1 MRRMRLFPALL
12 AVLLSSCSENV
23 IQQWPDEGAA
33 GEGIVRIALDTDMSN
48 MTKAD
53 AEEPNLDDFRV
64 AIYAGDTKMRLYN
77 DSYANAK
84 EATIKLNSKEHRLIA
99 QHGDTLGCG
108 FDKPYFL
115 ADKNFTVVKGINTVE
130 AVAKLSN
137 VKIAV
142 KYDATISENYSDYK
156 VVLKHNK
163 YTNKTLTF
171 GKGETRYGYMPGGE
185 FTMEVWA
192 VIDGEWKVYTTVPGT
207 YAPNDFVTFTITTD
221 ASEGSVVINIT
232 VDNTVENKE
241 ETIEIPAYTTPQ
253 EAPSITLAGFD
264 GTGNIHEFVEGVS
277 EGNNATATF
286 IARGALKN
294 CILTINSEY
303 LRGKG
308 IPSEVDFTALSSDL
322 STQLKAAGFTWDDNM
337 KDSRTFSWIDF
348 SGVIANMHR
357 VTKAS
362 EDDVVM
368 AGFALKVV
376 DGVDKVATSSFSIVS
391 GSVETTLDVKDYNVW
406 AKKIV
411 EPVVT
416 ISQGN
421 VSLVRLQYS
430 LDQRNW
436 NDFNVTPSQNAYTL
450 TYETVPV
457 EAGTTYHLRAVYNGN
472 TACASDVVTVV
483 TEAAAQLGNS
493 GFEDYQKVEK
503 TVSPL
508 GSKYTRNWYL
518 PYASGESDPWWAC
531 NSLQS
536 MPDGHTML
544 TATWCKNFPSSG
556 YTDDSHTGSKAV
568 MMFTVNVGS
577 SNTGYNNNTIGVAS
591 GTTYEGEIWIGSSDD
606 SGNHAKEGHAFTSRP
621 SKLTFYYKYEP
632 TGGDKFFVDAWVKAA
647 DGTIIATA
655 QETAGQGASAWTKHE
670 LQFKYSTL
678 TKKAAEIYVRF
689 SSCYGD
695 GHINT
700 DSKFKLGD
708 EEVKAH
714 AGSFFKV
721 DDIELVYE

>member
-1 MRRMRLFPALL
+1 MRLFPALL

-84 EATIKLNSKEHRLIA
+84 EDTIKLNSKEHRLIA

-115 ADKNFTVVKGINTVE
+115 ADKNFTVVKGINTVG
-130 AVAKLSN
+130 AVAKLAN

-264 GTGNIHEFVEGVS
+264 GTGNIHEFVEGIS

-362 EDDVVM
+362 ADDVVM

-421 VSLVRLQYS
+421 VSLVKLQYS

-483 TEAAAQLGNS
+483 TEAAAQIVNN
-493 GFEDYQKVEK
+493 GFEDWTIANHDFLYDFGLIEQEHDI
-503 TVSPL
+503 
-508 GSKYTRNWYL
+508 NWYY
-518 PYASGESDPWWAC
+518 PNSGWAVNSKKTMPAKTAVASAYWDCIRFPMVAYTSDAYA
-531 NSLQS
+531 
-536 MPDGHTML
+536 
-544 TATWCKNFPSSG
+544 
-556 YTDDSHTGSKAV
+556 GSKAAMV
-568 MMFTVNVGS
+568 YSVSVGDAS
-577 SNTGYNNNTIGVAS
+577 SPGVKGTNNQIGDLWTGTADG
-591 GTTYEGEIWIGSSDD
+591 
-606 SGNHAKEGHAFTSRP
+606 SGNHSSDAGLSHVSRPISISFAYKYKSVGGEKFAFTAVL
-621 SKLTFYYKYEP
+621 KN
-632 TGGDKFFVDAWVKAA
+632 GDKTVASTSFNGDSSSDWKICELPFTYA
-647 DGTIIATA
+647 DLK
-655 QETAGQGASAWTKHE
+655 TKVTSIYI
-670 LQFKYSTL
+670 QFKSSNGSSP
-678 TKKAAEIYVRF
+678 EI
-689 SSCYGD
+689 D
-695 GHINT
+695 T
-700 DSKFKLGD
+700 DSDVVIADNERHNGNFGSVLYID
-708 EEVKAH
+708 E
-714 AGSFFKV
+714 
-721 DDIELVYE
+721 IQMIY